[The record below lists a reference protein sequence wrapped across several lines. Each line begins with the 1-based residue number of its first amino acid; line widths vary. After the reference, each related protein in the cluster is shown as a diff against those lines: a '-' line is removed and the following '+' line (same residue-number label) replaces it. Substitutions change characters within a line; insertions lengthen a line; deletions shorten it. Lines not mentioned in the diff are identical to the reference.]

1 MVNKTR
7 QVLLHV
13 TGCVLFLLLPVFFSP
28 DFFRASYLFSIP
40 PFQRDFLSYVLLLVF
55 FYLSYFYIIPQLYFK
70 KRYVLLLSVLVVCFL
85 VMALLPDWCIPHS
98 EMRPER
104 YPNAMSGE
112 MPPPPPRHHDGP
124 PPNFMLFSLGNR
136 FFKFSMAI
144 AFSFLLR
151 IHFRWKKAE
160 QEKTDTE
167 LSYLK
172 AQINPHFLFNT
183 LNSIYSLAITK
194 SNNTPDAIVKLSG
207 LMRYVITDAS
217 HDFVPLEKEINYISD
232 YIELQK
238 IRLDDTVTVKYEIK
252 GDVKGKQIA
261 PLILIAFIENAF
273 KHGVNPEEE
282 SAIDISVTVEG
293 DSLLLTVRNNKV
305 THLLDGEVMNGMGI
319 ENANSR
325 LQLLYPAKHTLE
337 IQNQSTFFK
346 IELTIDLA

>member
-1 MVNKTR
+1 
-7 QVLLHV
+7 
-13 TGCVLFLLLPVFFSP
+13 
-28 DFFRASYLFSIP
+28 
-40 PFQRDFLSYVLLLVF
+40 
-55 FYLSYFYIIPQLYFK
+55 
-70 KRYVLLLSVLVVCFL
+70 
-85 VMALLPDWCIPHS
+85 
-98 EMRPER
+98 
-104 YPNAMSGE
+104 
-112 MPPPPPRHHDGP
+112 
-124 PPNFMLFSLGNR
+124 
-136 FFKFSMAI
+136 MAI

-217 HDFVPLEKEINYISD
+217 HDFVPLEKEINYITD

-238 IRLDDTVTVKYEIK
+238 IRLDDTVAVKYEIK
-252 GDVKGKQIA
+252 GNVKGKQIA

-282 SAIDISVTVEG
+282 SAIDISVTIEG
-293 DSLLLTVRNNKV
+293 DSLLLAVRNNKV
-305 THLLDGEVMNGMGI
+305 THLQDGEVVNGMGI
-319 ENANSR
+319 ENATSR

-346 IELTIDLA
+346 VELTIDLA